1 RKFAQLAF
9 QTSRLRLILCVFVTT
24 GLSYAQQFS
33 IIGSSCGFREHRIF
47 LWFSSEHRIILWVF
61 SSEQRI
67 ILWVFSSEHRIIL
80 CTEIF
85 SNHLAV
91 FFNGCF
97 LVSTGLSYGC
107 FLVSTGLSYGCFL
120 VSTGL
125 SYAQKFQEITLLCF
139 SRLT

>member
-1 RKFAQLAF
+1 M
-9 QTSRLRLILCVFVTT
+9 
-24 GLSYAQQFS
+24 
-33 IIGSSCGFREHRIF
+33 
-47 LWFSSEHRIILWVF
+47 FSSEHRIILWVSF
-61 SSEQRI
+61 SEHRI
-67 ILWVFSSEHRIIL
+67 IRWVFSSEHRIIL

-107 FLVSTGLSYGCFL
+107 FLVSTGLSYGCLLVSTGLSDGCFL

-125 SYAQKFQEITLLCF
+125 SYAQKFSVITLLCF
-139 SRLT
+139 SMGVF